1 MAQDDVDPPAGAE
14 LREAKQALRA
24 RMSAWRDALAPG
36 ERAVR
41 SAAIAARMLAHPS
54 WASARGVL
62 LTAPFRSEWDAHA
75 VIDQALATGRDVSLP
90 RVDARRRVLDPVRI
104 VDPGR
109 DLVPGFHGIPEPA
122 AHCTPT
128 PIASIDWVLV
138 PGIAFDRDG
147 RRLGYGGGYYDRLL
161 PLLPPGCR
169 RVAGAFAG
177 QCVERVPA
185 APHDARVDV
194 LITEDDV
201 LVDRPRVR

>member
-1 MAQDDVDPPAGAE
+1 M
-14 LREAKQALRA
+14 RA
-24 RMSAWRDALAPG
+24 PSSTTALA
-36 ERAVR
+36 
-41 SAAIAARMLAHPS
+41 S
-54 WASARGVL
+54 
-62 LTAPFRSEWDAHA
+62 
-75 VIDQALATGRDVSLP
+75 GREVSLP
-90 RVDARRRVLDPVRI
+90 RVDARRRMLEPVRI

-122 AHCTPT
+122 AHCALAEV
-128 PIASIDWVLV
+128 ASIDWVLV

-161 PLLPPGCR
+161 PLLPADCR

-177 QCVERVPA
+177 QCVDRVPS

-201 LVDRPRVR
+201 LVDRPRAR

>member
-1 MAQDDVDPPAGAE
+1 MTRNEDDPPAGAG

-24 RMSAWRDALAPG
+24 RLSAWRDALAPG
-36 ERAVR
+36 ERAAR

-54 WASARGVL
+54 WAAARRVL
-62 LTAPFRSEWDAHA
+62 LTAPYRSEWDARA
-75 VIDQALATGRDVSLP
+75 VIDDALATGREVSLP
-90 RVDARRRVLDPVRI
+90 RVDARRRMLEPVRI

-122 AHCTPT
+122 AHCALAEV
-128 PIASIDWVLV
+128 ASIEWVLV

-161 PLLPPGCR
+161 PRLPADCR

-177 QCVERVPA
+177 QCVDRVPS

-194 LITEDDV
+194 LVTEDDV
-201 LVDRPRVR
+201 VVDRPRGR

>member
-1 MAQDDVDPPAGAE
+1 MTRNEDDPPAGAG

-24 RMSAWRDALAPG
+24 RLSAWRDALAPG
-36 ERAVR
+36 ERAAR

-54 WASARGVL
+54 WAAARRVL
-62 LTAPFRSEWDAHA
+62 LTAPYRSEWDARA
-75 VIDQALATGRDVSLP
+75 VIDDALATGREVSLP
-90 RVDARRRVLDPVRI
+90 RVDARRRMLEPVRI

-122 AHCTPT
+122 AHCALAEV
-128 PIASIDWVLV
+128 ASIEWVLV

-161 PLLPPGCR
+161 PRLSADCW

-177 QCVERVPA
+177 QCVDRVPS

-194 LITEDDV
+194 LVTEDDV
-201 LVDRPRVR
+201 VVDRPRGR